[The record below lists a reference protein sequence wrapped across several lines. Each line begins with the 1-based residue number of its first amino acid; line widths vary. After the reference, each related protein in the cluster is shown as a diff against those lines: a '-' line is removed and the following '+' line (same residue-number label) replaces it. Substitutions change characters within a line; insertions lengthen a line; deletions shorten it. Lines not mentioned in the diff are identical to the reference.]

1 MSSLYE
7 INQKILACVQ
17 DGENIVDTETGE
29 VLDPAAL
36 DALEMQ
42 RDEKISN
49 ICKYVLNLR
58 AEAKAI
64 REREIAMADRR
75 RAKENKA
82 NALEKYVDSNLHGEK
97 FETPEFKASYRK
109 SQAVEVKDFMLVP
122 DCYLIPQEPKVDK
135 ALIKKEL
142 KKGEA
147 VPGCVLVERNNLS
160 IK

>member
-7 INQKILACVQ
+7 INQKILSCVK
-17 DGENIVDTETGE
+17 DGDHVVDTDTGE
-29 VLDPAAL
+29 VIDTAAL
-36 DALEMQ
+36 DALEME
-42 RDEKISN
+42 RDEKLSN
-49 ICKYVLNLR
+49 IGKWILDLR

-82 NALEKYVDSNLHGEK
+82 DSLQKYMDLVLAGKK

-109 SQAVEVKDFMLVP
+109 SQAVEVKDLALIP
-122 DCYLIPQEPKVDK
+122 ADYLISQDPKVDK
-135 ALIKKEL
+135 ALVKKEL
-142 KKGEA
+142 KAGNM

-160 IK
+160 IR